1 MALIDVLRKKQQQLT
16 QQRGPAPASVQGM
29 QQQIATG
36 MTGKAQQQQGPAVSG
51 IGQQIAQQQ
60 AQAQQQALSQQQEQQ
75 ATQLAQ
81 GIEQQQAEQAFQQR
95 QLGAQRGEAL
105 AGLTTQEQMAAER
118 RQAKDELADMQLTAQ
133 ERAFTET
140 VSNKYSNALADL
152 ASERG
157 IVENNIFQNLAN
169 ERKSL
174 DADKYLAQLSQNAHM
189 LAMSDRR
196 YVAHIQKIGALND
209 LRDTIAFKKEAMQLT
224 FGQNLK
230 ILSRSF
236 DQQRLLNADQRQFA
250 EEMSKMSIDD
260 ALAIAEQALKAQET
274 SAAINTMMSGTKTY
288 MSETDWDT
296 GGGQGITGAAPT
308 TQNAALQNYGGP
320 TNQAS
325 QNLNPQPMQFGYQS
339 SFSPGGF

>member
-1 MALIDVLRKKQQQLT
+1 MALIDVLRKKQQQIT

-105 AGLTTQEQMAAER
+105 ASLTTQEQMAAER

-133 ERAFTET
+133 EKAVAET
-140 VSNKYSNALADL
+140 LSNRYANALADL

-157 IVENNIFQNLAN
+157 IVENNIFQDLAN

-174 DADKYLAQLSQNAHM
+174 SADKYLAALSQRAHV

-196 YVAHIQKIGALND
+196 YVAQIQQIGAMND
-209 LRDTIAFKKEAMQLT
+209 LRDTIEFKKEAQALQ
-224 FGQNLK
+224 FGENLK
-230 ILSRSF
+230 ILSKSV
-236 DQQRLLNADQRQFA
+236 DQQRLLNADKRQFA
-250 EEMSKMSIDD
+250 EEMSKMSLDD
-260 ALAIAEQALKAQET
+260 AFAIAEQALKAQET
-274 SAAINTMMSGTKTY
+274 SAIVNTMLAGGKTF
-288 MSETDWDT
+288 MSETDWNED
-296 GGGQGITGAAPT
+296 
-308 TQNAALQNYGGP
+308 NADFLELDAEGFDDVDFSDSDWSLSS
-320 TNQAS
+320 S
-325 QNLNPQPMQFGYQS
+325 QQPSWQTSNKPMTS
-339 SFSPGGF
+339 EKWWK